1 MNDPLK
7 ALREGL
13 TRVLHAQSEEALI
26 ERWTKDNCKKMERT
40 LQKIKKD
47 HDEFDSQTSDPHEY
61 WRVLHEFIKS
71 GTFSTNRDL
80 KTLCYGAH
88 LKDPENEEKTL
99 ADEETAIKHLFEI
112 VKSKRTTSMGKKCF
126 LGLFCSYLLLK
137 KASSRDQLRKFL
149 SVEWHYWRNI
159 PDLKKKKWT
168 KDIQLHERI
177 LSDSPCR
184 KYALELN
191 QGKDA
196 NYVDALDRLHIPND
210 SWFIEETLVVRIQE
224 ATEQIDHDFKQQLP
238 SLLRLITGE
247 IGNKI
252 SDIVQKKCIATLVS
266 RYAEM
271 NNAQQMIHEGLRDS
285 SIKVIGNPIDDK
297 TSWGCWVQKNNKPDE
312 DARKMIESW
321 LKDQYILDFFS
332 LLSSDPETD
341 KNRLAYWRKKCKH
354 IENVWFLIGN
364 TELKNNPKY
373 DSFFERIKGRNH
385 QLSDNGNS
393 AFIMKIG
400 TYFVVEFGKT
410 GNALYCYAEDN
421 VPEKIKEIVRINKGI
436 RRYSIHDIKNQA
448 KKIDSL
454 SHSGSWQEKFDDKL
468 FHVFRSSATKR
479 PPPYE

>member
-13 TRVLHAQSEEALI
+13 TRVLHAQSEEARI
-26 ERWTKDNCKKMERT
+26 ERWTKDSCKKMERT

-47 HDEFDSQTSDPHEY
+47 HLTAWEQTSDPHEY
-61 WRVLHEFIKS
+61 QRVLHEFLKS

-80 KTLCYGAH
+80 KTLCYGVH
-88 LKDPENEEKTL
+88 WKESKTGKTL
-99 ADEETAIKHLFEI
+99 ANEETAMKYLFEI

-137 KASSRDQLRKFL
+137 EATPRNQLRKFL
-149 SVEWHYWRNI
+149 SVEWLYWKNA
-159 PDLKKKKWT
+159 PDSKKKKWM
-168 KDIQLHERI
+168 KDIELHERI

-224 ATEQIDHDFKQQLP
+224 ATEQIDHAFKQQLP
-238 SLLRLITGE
+238 SLLNLIAGE
-247 IGNKI
+247 NGNKI
-252 SDIVQKKCIATLVS
+252 SDIIQKKCVAALVS

-271 NNAQQMIHEGLRDS
+271 NNAQQMIDKELRDL

-297 TSWGCWVQKNNKPDE
+297 TRWGVWVQKNNKPDE

-410 GNALYCYAEDN
+410 GNALYYYAEEN
-421 VPEKIKEIVRINKGI
+421 LPEKIKEIVRINKGI

-468 FHVFRSSATKR
+468 FHVFRSSATK
-479 PPPYE
+479 